1 LDIDDQN
8 REWFLFAYPL
18 VKNPND
24 DAQYRVVIS
33 ALKLPEKEHLR
44 IYPKA
49 GASSSDWMNSQHLQT
64 SQFTNAF
71 GIYIRRDVFGTN
83 GFAYYCSGRV
93 KRIPNPKPDAVQQVG
108 GEEGKLV
115 ADLRR
120 ILDSIEVLPTN
131 SLSQSLPK
139 PIQETKDLSH
149 LFNAMTPAEIE
160 HVKKGFGRLQQSM
173 TCDECFSTL
182 GVDLKREYPAS
193 SWGPPEKQSMS
204 LMLSQGHVL
213 LTVWN
218 TKSGP
223 PRLLAA
229 QLDDLKWPEIGTAQ
243 KP

>member
-1 LDIDDQN
+1 
-8 REWFLFAYPL
+8 
-18 VKNPND
+18 
-24 DAQYRVVIS
+24 
-33 ALKLPEKEHLR
+33 
-44 IYPKA
+44 
-49 GASSSDWMNSQHLQT
+49 
-64 SQFTNAF
+64 
-71 GIYIRRDVFGTN
+71 
-83 GFAYYCSGRV
+83 
-93 KRIPNPKPDAVQQVG
+93 
-108 GEEGKLV
+108 
-115 ADLRR
+115 
-120 ILDSIEVLPTN
+120 
-131 SLSQSLPK
+131 
-139 PIQETKDLSH
+139 
-149 LFNAMTPAEIE
+149 MTPAEIE